1 MIPRNMIAHLGQDAG
16 ATEVARGEPAVS
28 VPQYGTTRRFMRT
41 HWPVMATAFLA
52 LVVRLVYL
60 LETRN
65 VPFVLHPVGDAA
77 GYYEWARE
85 IARGNWIGTE
95 YFYQAP
101 GYPYTLALLFVV
113 FGAGINTI
121 RMAQLLWGV
130 GSVVCLHVAA
140 QRLFDRGAGAIAGM
154 MLALYPPAL
163 FFDGIVQKA
172 SLGCLLLCVF
182 LLLMT
187 QLERARTGTGRLW
200 TTLGMGLAAGLL
212 ALTRE
217 NALLWIVILVVWLA
231 WCGRRARSH
240 YVVSMPVV
248 FLIGACMFLVP
259 VGVRN
264 KAVCG
269 EWSVT
274 TFQAGSNFYIGNNKD
289 ANGRYRPIVP
299 GHETPEFERRDA
311 KAVAERMAGRPLT
324 AREVSRFWFG
334 RAWSDIRGNPERWLE
349 LMGLKLLMVINAY
362 EVADLESLYVYEQF
376 SAILRWLA
384 TVWHFGVLLPVAGVG
399 MVYTASRANR
409 LWIYYILILSMVFSV
424 AAFFIL
430 ARYRYPLVPLL
441 IPFAAAGCMA
451 VYRTIRS
458 FDWRGLLPALIIAV
472 LASILSN
479 MRVHPEKELD
489 AMSFMNLATVMAADD
504 LEGAISFF
512 HMAVERNPSSA
523 EARFNLAQALRLKG
537 DKEGAIESYRAAL
550 AFEPGLA
557 NADFYLATVLEEIG
571 DLEGAQAHYEQAIE
585 KNPAD
590 EEARERLM
598 MLEVEK

>member
-1 MIPRNMIAHLGQDAG
+1 M
-16 ATEVARGEPAVS
+16 RGFVRE
-28 VPQYGTTRRFMRT
+28 
-41 HWPVMATAFLA
+41 HWPVAVTALLA
-52 LVVRLVYL
+52 LVVRLIYL
-60 LETRN
+60 FETRN
-65 VPFVLHPVGDAA
+65 VAFVLHPVGDAA

-85 IARGNWIGTE
+85 IAAGRWVGTE

-101 GYPYTLALLFVV
+101 GYPYVLALLFSA
-113 FGAGINTI
+113 FGVGMNVI
-121 RMAQLLWGV
+121 RVAQLVWGV
-130 GSVVCLHVAA
+130 CSVVCLHVAT
-140 QRLFDRGAGAIAGM
+140 QRLFDRGAGAIAGV

-172 SLGCLLLCVF
+172 SLGCLLLCV
-182 LLLMT
+182 LLLLIT
-187 QLERARTGTGRLW
+187 QLERARTATARW
-200 TTLGMGLAAGLL
+200 WIALGMGVVAGLL

-217 NALLWIVILVVWLA
+217 NALVWMVILFGWLVW
-231 WCGRRARSH
+231 WGRRAGSH
-240 YVVSMPVV
+240 HVVSVPAVFVV
-248 FLIGACMFLVP
+248 GACLLLVP

-264 KAVCG
+264 KAVSG

-274 TFQAGSNFYIGNNKD
+274 TFQAGPNFYIGNSKD

-299 GHETPEFERRDA
+299 GQETPEFERRDA
-311 KAVAERMAGRPLT
+311 KAVAERMADGPLT
-324 AREVSRFWFG
+324 AKEVSRFWFG

-349 LMGLKLLMVINAY
+349 LIGLKILMVINAY

-376 SAILRWLA
+376 SGVLRALG
-384 TVWHFGVLLPVAGVG
+384 TIWHFGVLLALACVG
-399 MVYTASRANR
+399 MVYTASRAKQ
-409 LWIYYILILSMVFSV
+409 LWIYYILILSMVFAV

-458 FDWRGLLPALIIAV
+458 LDWRGLLPALIIAA
-472 LASILSN
+472 LASLLSS

-489 AMSFMNLATVMAADD
+489 AMSFMNLGTVMAADD
-504 LEGAISFF
+504 LDGAIRFF
-512 HMAVERNPSSA
+512 HMAAERNPSSA

-537 DKEGAIESYRAAL
+537 DVEGAIESYRAAL
-550 AFEPGLA
+550 ALEPALA

-571 DLEGAQAHYEQAIE
+571 DLEGAQTHYQQAIE

-598 MLEVEK
+598 LLEVGSEQ